1 MLCGFQVH
9 SRSSTPPICNTRSLQ
24 IWERRRRIPANIYND
39 PLLQIFTE
47 FDVDKDG
54 HLTAQEI
61 ADALKCDLPA
71 DAGAWRLQASEY
83 STHCHHASKLMRYT
97 PQHRR
102 VLELFSMFLALRVHI
117 PASLCHAFRAFM
129 HYAEPRFVPQCRA
142 NNVSITLEQV
152 QRFIDKVD
160 KNDNSTIEQGE
171 FADLIFAMATADM
184 YMSIDTYSEQQ
195 QTDITQ

>member
-1 MLCGFQVH
+1 
-9 SRSSTPPICNTRSLQ
+9 
-24 IWERRRRIPANIYND
+24 
-39 PLLQIFTE
+39 
-47 FDVDKDG
+47 
-54 HLTAQEI
+54 
-61 ADALKCDLPA
+61 
-71 DAGAWRLQASEY
+71 
-83 STHCHHASKLMRYT
+83 
-97 PQHRR
+97 
-102 VLELFSMFLALRVHI
+102 MFLALRVHI

-129 HYAEPRFVPQCRA
+129 HCVEARVVSQCRA